1 MRVLYKHTQGYFI
14 GIGIHTIFWM
24 SAHPTPII
32 FIKKSHIPQ
41 SNAINAVNS
50 IIILHYAHNKG
61 VFFGA
66 QKTNMQ

>member
-24 SAHPTPII
+24 SAHPTPIFLSKNHTYRNPI
-32 FIKKSHIPQ
+32 
-41 SNAINAVNS
+41 AINAVNS